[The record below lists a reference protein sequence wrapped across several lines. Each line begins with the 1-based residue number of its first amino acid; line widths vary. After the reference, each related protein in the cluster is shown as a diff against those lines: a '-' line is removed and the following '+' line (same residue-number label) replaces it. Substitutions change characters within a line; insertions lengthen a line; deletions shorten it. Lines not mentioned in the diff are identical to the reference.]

1 MSDDLLKIITMLAAP
16 LVAFLSLI
24 IWMAIMMTRDRSL
37 TVNLKFIGL
46 SLSVAARPCSEERRG
61 ADLCSATSQTEDTNV
76 PK

>member
-24 IWMAIMMTRDRSL
+24 IWMAVMMTRDRSL
-37 TVNLKFIGL
+37 TVNMKFIGL
-46 SLSVAARPCSEERRG
+46 SLSVTARPCSMERRG
-61 ADLCSATSQTEDTNV
+61 ADPCSTTSQTEDTNV

>member
-1 MSDDLLKIITMLAAP
+1 MSEDLLKIITMLAAP
-16 LVAFLSLI
+16 LIAFLSLI

-61 ADLCSATSQTEDTNV
+61 ADLCTAPSHIEEEHV